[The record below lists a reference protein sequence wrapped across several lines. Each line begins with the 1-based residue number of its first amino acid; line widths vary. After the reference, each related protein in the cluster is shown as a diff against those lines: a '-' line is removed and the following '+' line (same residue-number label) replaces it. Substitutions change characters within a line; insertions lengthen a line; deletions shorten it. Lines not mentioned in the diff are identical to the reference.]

1 MYGCAVVY
9 IPGATT
15 SSSGSVTDGS
25 ATSAAKREASGD
37 HTGSAT
43 LSLNDSTQGF
53 ASPPSAGMVIRRPPL
68 LNVSRAPSGDQAI
81 RPRSVSLRATPGPA
95 PDAPTGRTNVSFCS
109 LPITP
114 SVCGSGDTYNTARP
128 VGDTRHDRSTTG
140 ADVRAVALPLATSIA
155 VSVAA
160 LSSTKNWSPGMRAS
174 LLLTERTRYGATG
187 APAAGIATM
196 RVLLLASH

>member
-1 MYGCAVVY
+1 MNGWAVVY

-15 SSSGSVTDGS
+15 SSSGSLTEGS

-43 LSLNDSTQGF
+43 ASLNDSTQGF

-68 LNVSRAPSGDQAI
+68 LNVSRVPSGDHAM
-81 RPRSVSLRATPGPA
+81 RPRSVSLRATPGFA
-95 PDAPTGRTNVSFCS
+95 PEAPTGMKNVSFCS

-114 SVCGSGDTYNTARP
+114 SVSGSGDTYKTVRP
-128 VGDTRHDRSTTG
+128 VGDRRNDRSTTG
-140 ADVRAVALPLATSIA
+140 DDVRAVATPLATSIA

-160 LSSTKNWSPGMRAS
+160 RSSTKN
-174 LLLTERTRYGATG
+174 
-187 APAAGIATM
+187 
-196 RVLLLASH
+196 